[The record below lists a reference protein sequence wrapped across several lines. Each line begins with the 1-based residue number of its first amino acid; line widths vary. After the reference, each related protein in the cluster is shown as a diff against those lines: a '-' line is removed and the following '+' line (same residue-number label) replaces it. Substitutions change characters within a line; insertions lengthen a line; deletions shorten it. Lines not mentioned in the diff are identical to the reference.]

1 MNTTLRR
8 LVREGRVRYAIIGVA
23 MAAWFTLMLVVT
35 RGAAAEITAKAE
47 IFDSALTRGFGLG
60 ALVNADAI
68 LAQMVGVSFNHP
80 IVLALIGAVTVAPGA
95 RACQGELRDG
105 TLDMTLA
112 RSISRTRYLSA
123 YVVLITCITAVL
135 MLIAFATIVG
145 SHRLFDVPG
154 QLDLGRA
161 ALMCVNAFV
170 VFLTFGAIALLV
182 SVLLGRRGNATFAT
196 IGVLAVMF
204 AITFAER
211 AWSTDLL
218 ELLAPISVF
227 HWLDPTAT
235 LTGVDLRPSQ
245 LLVPIVLSAIC
256 VAVALWRF
264 ERRDL

>member
-1 MNTTLRR
+1 MIATLRR
-8 LVREGRVRYAIIGVA
+8 LTLEGRVRYAVIGVA
-23 MAAWFTLMLVVT
+23 MAAWFMLMLVVT
-35 RGAAAEITAKAE
+35 RGAAADITAKAE

-68 LAQMVGVSFNHP
+68 LVQMIGVSFNHP

-112 RSISRTRYLSA
+112 RSISRTRYLLS
-123 YVVLITCITAVL
+123 YVVLITVVTAIL
-135 MLIAFATIVG
+135 MCIAFVAIVG

-154 QLDLGRA
+154 QLDVGRA
-161 ALMCVNAFV
+161 ALMCCNAFV

-196 IGVLAVMF
+196 VGVLAVMF

-211 AWSTDLL
+211 AWSAELL
-218 ELLAPISVF
+218 DLLAPISVF
-227 HWLDPTAT
+227 HWLDPAAT

-245 LLVPIVLSAIC
+245 LLVPIAISVAC